1 MVNENSTHFDIDLAP
16 VLIKVCLTVTSMQE
30 TVSLSVFLPTK
41 LSSYKITAQLSIRTQ
56 SWLFYLAL
64 MLKINYIATHL
75 TSSVHAE
82 QGNHIFEVF
91 NDNDIIQ
98 CIYYSIFYVDILRGG
113 IVTSVMTLRINN
125 LPYLMSLLLQEFSS
139 LKAINRKQ

>member
-1 MVNENSTHFDIDLAP
+1 MAI
-16 VLIKVCLTVTSMQE
+16 
-30 TVSLSVFLPTK
+30 
-41 LSSYKITAQLSIRTQ
+41 
-56 SWLFYLAL
+56 YLAL

-139 LKAINRKQ
+139 LKAINRKAMRERQREREREERERERERVTKER